1 MTEKIKL
8 ENHRLSDYYL
18 NYVSADKVK
27 SYHFPGA
34 VNGRVS
40 SKLVDKDIVEH
51 LTMTSSCFKNGDL
64 IIVGEPDVVE
74 DIKEGIA
81 DVEEYEANALT
92 REKALS
98 ILQGNANKMK
108 AELNKVTSQDSKAF
122 VIDLAKEIKLDSNAK
137 LTFLAEWFGVKKS
150 DLFDE

>member
-18 NYVSADKVK
+18 NYISADKVK

-34 VNGRVS
+34 VNGRAS
-40 SKLVDKDIVEH
+40 SKLVDKDIVEN
-51 LTMTSSCFKNGDL
+51 LTMTSDCFKNGDL
-64 IIVGEPDVVE
+64 IIVGDTEVVE
-74 DIKEGIA
+74 DVKEGIA
-81 DVEEYEANALT
+81 DIEQYEANALT